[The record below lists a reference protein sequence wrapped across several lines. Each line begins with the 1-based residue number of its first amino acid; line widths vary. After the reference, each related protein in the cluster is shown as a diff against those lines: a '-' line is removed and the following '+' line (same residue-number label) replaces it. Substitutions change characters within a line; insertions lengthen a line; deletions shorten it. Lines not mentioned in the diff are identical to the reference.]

1 MTYEE
6 LKIEANKMG
15 YNLIKKKEYVPHK
28 KCKCGKHGRVML
40 GCKVGSD
47 KSTWS
52 IMCEKCNKRTKAWMN
67 QDDAW
72 REWNKMQEE

>member
-6 LKIEANKMG
+6 LKAEANKMG

-28 KCKCGKHGRVML
+28 HCKCGKRGQYCL
-40 GCKVGSD
+40 GNRGDGKVVYF
-47 KSTWS
+47 
-52 IMCEKCNKRTKAWMN
+52 IECEKCKIHTNDHRAP
-67 QDDAW
+67 DDAW